1 MRTSTPKFWTTST
14 LSCAI
19 IFHLAIPGMIHDLS
33 LPNELW
39 EKIFAA
45 AFTDE
50 GKTGCVLSMVSKHF
64 RGLSERTRLQSVAI
78 YSLTS
83 LRTFSKSLSA
93 GAYGNLTIRCLLLM
107 KPRPSN
113 HEDYGYGE
121 EVEWDDIYQELIPH
135 IAPTLEV
142 LAFIDFNL
150 FPRRLASDGLQFP
163 RLRDLI
169 MRGSA
174 STLTPGPLLPSLQ
187 RAHLYGWVGLCDIA
201 RLSDFTQSI
210 KQLYIS
216 LVGLRLSNPETLG
229 ALLGVNS
236 DPHGPSPLRTDF
248 SEKLSKSLVHVSVE
262 LFRRRPFS
270 MRQREDEDAVFRE
283 AMPIFLKLMNDPQT
297 AGRLNVCPLREQ
309 PEYDGDAL
317 RLAWLN
323 LVKGGDGTWQTG

>member
-1 MRTSTPKFWTTST
+1 MPAMAHEF
-14 LSCAI
+14 
-19 IFHLAIPGMIHDLS
+19 S

-39 EKIFAA
+39 EKIFAS
-45 AFTDE
+45 AFTD
-50 GKTGCVLSMVSKHF
+50 GGQTGCALSLVSKHF
-64 RGLSERTRLQSVAI
+64 RELSERIRLQSVAI

-83 LRTFSKSLSA
+83 LRAFSMSLTA
-93 GAYGNLTIRCLLLM
+93 GAYDNSSIRCLLLM

-113 HEDYGYGE
+113 HQDYGYGE
-121 EVEWDDIYQELIPH
+121 ELEWDDIYQELIPH
-135 IAPTLEV
+135 ITPTLEV

-150 FPRRLASDGLQFP
+150 FPRRLGSDGLQFP

-201 RLSDFTQSI
+201 RLSDLTQSI

-229 ALLGVNS
+229 ALLGVNP
-236 DPHGPSPLRTDF
+236 DPHGPSPLGVDF
-248 SEKLSKSLVHVSVE
+248 SEKLSKSLIHVSVE
-262 LFRRRPFS
+262 LFRRRPLS
-270 MRQREDEDAVFRE
+270 IRQREEEDAVFRE
-283 AMPIFLKLMNDPQT
+283 AMPMFCSLMNDPQT
-297 AGRLNVCPLREQ
+297 AGRLHISPFRDQ
-309 PEYDGDAL
+309 PECDGNAL

-323 LVKGGDGTWQTG
+323 LVKGGDGTWQTGCAVGSGQ